1 MNYVFE
7 EVSNKVSYAVNHM
20 LSKCQWRQYNRRLS
34 SWKVE
39 LRWQQLLIIVQ
50 LCAWCSWAV
59 ASLTA
64 RSHKEDR
71 FGVAQLSG
79 SNAAVISTLLSCL
92 LAVETFLGKKTSL
105 QSPNALM
112 GLAGIKWATVTTAR
126 SDAATSVV
134 GKKRGF
140 PLHSQAYAI
149 ADVLRTSIYCIV
161 SAFHEE
167 MLTGAKAG
175 LLEKDWIIGG
185 KPLYGTRELLL
196 QKLHLFL
203 DFRAC

>member
-1 MNYVFE
+1 MQLCTWC
-7 EVSNKVSYAVNHM
+7 SYA
-20 LSKCQWRQYNRRLS
+20 
-34 SWKVE
+34 
-39 LRWQQLLIIVQ
+39 I
-50 LCAWCSWAV
+50 

-71 FGVAQLSG
+71 VGVAQLSG

-112 GLAGIKWATVTTAR
+112 GPAGIKWATVTTAR
-126 SDAATSVV
+126 RDATSVM
-134 GKKRGF
+134 GKKRGR
-140 PLHSQAYAI
+140 PLLHSQAYAI

-161 SAFHEE
+161 STFHGE
-167 MLTGAKAG
+167 MMTGAKAG
-175 LLEKDWIIGG
+175 LLEKDWVIGG